1 MFTNDDELAE
11 KFRWIRVHGQQRKHH
26 HPILGINGRMDTL
39 QAAIL
44 MEILELFPDEVAR
57 RQEKGEGYNTGL
69 ANVNWIETP
78 L

>member
-1 MFTNDDELAE
+1 
-11 KFRWIRVHGQQRKHH
+11 
-26 HPILGINGRMDTL
+26 MDTL

-78 L
+78 LSRRLQYFSFRSIHNP